1 MRNVEYITNGFGAP
15 MQGMGGFADGLA
27 QTLQQL
33 RPAVAQ
39 TLLPAAIG
47 QVIRVPQPAPP
58 NLPIPQYAPQSMT
71 PMFTDLGYL
80 FSPSGGGVGSGGG
93 GRVYNLQE
101 RFGDLVSRMVPFG
114 LNPRFLDIVRGPGG
128 KGYLSQTIRLV
139 NAYRSNLRRY
149 KYNINAAYNN
159 SVAIA
164 GGESLLMPR
173 AFLTNPD
180 LISDIDDGDI
190 MNWLKTVFSAL

>member
-1 MRNVEYITNGFGAP
+1 MRENGCDSTLPGSTRFSLILQIETHATTTNIMRNVEYITNGFGLP
-15 MQGMGGFADGLA
+15 SQVMPV
-27 QTLQQL
+27 
-33 RPAVAQ
+33 PAYIPPPR
-39 TLLPAAIG
+39 LPS
-47 QVIRVPQPAPP
+47 PAP
-58 NLPIPQYAPQSMT
+58 S
-71 PMFTDLGYL
+71 MFTNLGYL
-80 FSPSGGGVGSGGG
+80 FSPSGGGIGAGGG
-93 GRVYNLQE
+93 GRVYDLQD

>member
-47 QVIRVPQPAPP
+47 QVIRVPQ
-58 NLPIPQYAPQSMT
+58 YAPTTGVPLFS
-71 PMFTDLGYL
+71 DLGYL
-80 FSPSGGGVGSGGG
+80 FSPSGGGIGAGGG